1 MLLLA
6 PLGLVVGVGL
16 LVTHVAQHRP
26 HPGPARAGGAAALA
40 AIAGEADVHEGALGG
55 CSRLRLVGRLLLG

>member
-16 LVTHVAQHRP
+16 LVTDVAQHRS
-26 HPGPARAGGAAALA
+26 HPGPARAGGAAELA
-40 AIAGEADVHEGALGG
+40 AIPGEADVHEGALGG
-55 CSRLRLVGRLLLG
+55 RARLGLVGRLLLG

>member
-16 LVTHVAQHRP
+16 LVTHVAQHRS

-40 AIAGEADVHEGALGG
+40 AIPGEADVHEGTLGG
-55 CSRLRLVGRLLLG
+55 RPRLFLVSRLLLG